1 MDYFHHYFERIY
13 GVLNAKR
20 RQIYGTGCELPCRDL
35 MSKPNPHFAIFL
47 FSMIMITAQNSTN
60 ITFLVNSYFD
70 IVVNDDNTKII

>member
-1 MDYFHHYFERIY
+1 MDYFLHYFERNY

-20 RQIYGTGCELPCRDL
+20 QVYGTGCELPRRDL

-47 FSMIMITAQNSTN
+47 FSMTMITAQNSTN

-70 IVVNDDNTKII
+70 IVVNDDNLVMI

>member
-1 MDYFHHYFERIY
+1 MDYFHHYFEIIY

-20 RQIYGTGCELPCRDL
+20 RQIYGTGCELPRRDL

-47 FSMIMITAQNSTN
+47 FSMTMVTAQNSTN

-70 IVVNDDNTKII
+70 IVVNDDNLVMI